1 MKTLAGTRS
10 IASILFVTSL
20 ALGEASLQAAAQQG
34 PALSSKQAT
43 AAGVADADA
52 AAASRGPAKVGET
65 APNFTL
71 KDASGKEHSLA
82 DYKGKVVVL
91 EWMNEGCPVCR
102 GVMENGLVASMVAD
116 SKKADPD
123 VVFLFINSTAKDASK
138 PEKSAKYLERHK
150 IDGTPLIDGDGTVG
164 HLYGAKTTPHCFVI
178 DANGTLAYAGAF
190 DNEKEGSENVNYV
203 VSAVTALKAG
213 KAPSPATTRSYGC
226 GIKYKK

>member
-1 MKTLAGTRS
+1 MNALARTVS
-10 IASILFVTSL
+10 LASILL
-20 ALGEASLQAAAQQG
+20 AASLPTIAQQG
-34 PALSSKQAT
+34 PTLSSKQGVAPGAPAT
-43 AAGVADADA
+43 APA
-52 AAASRGPAKVGET
+52 ARGPAKVGDA

-71 KDASGKEHSLA
+71 KDAQGKEHSLA

-102 GVMENGLVASMVAD
+102 SVMEGGLVGAMMTE

-123 VVFLFINSTAKDASK
+123 VVFLFINSTAKDAGK
-138 PEKSAKYLERHK
+138 PEKSAKYLEKHK
-150 IDGTPLIDGDGTVG
+150 VDGTALIDGDGTVG

-178 DANGTLAYAGAF
+178 DAQGTLAYAGAF
-190 DNEKEGSENVNYV
+190 DNEKEGSDNVNYV

-213 KAPSPATTRSYGC
+213 QTPSPSSTRPYGC